1 MEKEVAT
8 LRYEIGKRIRRFRQQ
23 RGLSQKALAAQ
34 IGVSCGRVSNWE
46 QGLNRPDA
54 DILAAICDALQVS
67 ADELLDVRLAK
78 DDLND
83 EERQLILQYR
93 RKPAL
98 QPAVRILLALTV
110 RIDSPAPPLP
120 PFPPPAPG
128 RPSAFVP
135 PGGRQPPG
143 TPTSRRR
150 TPACRFQPRPF
161 RKFRPNP

>member
-23 RGLSQKALAAQ
+23 RGLSQKALATQ

-54 DILAAICDALQVS
+54 NILAAICDALQVS

-98 QPAVRILLALTV
+98 QPAVRILLGL
-110 RIDSPAPPLP
+110 D
-120 PFPPPAPG
+120 
-128 RPSAFVP
+128 RPD
-135 PGGRQPPG
+135 
-143 TPTSRRR
+143 
-150 TPACRFQPRPF
+150 
-161 RKFRPNP
+161 